1 MGLGVGRG
9 IDDMIDRRVDK
20 HYQLSRSGRPFCS
33 MKAERTSHLL
43 SLLLLFQEVVKSL
56 LRFGS
61 QEFGV
66 LDVNVGWLFELTR
79 NFVEEFR

>member
-1 MGLGVGRG
+1 
-9 IDDMIDRRVDK
+9 
-20 HYQLSRSGRPFCS
+20 
-33 MKAERTSHLL
+33 
-43 SLLLLFQEVVKSL
+43 L